1 MPENL
6 AAVKLQK
13 PVIQVAGIVDAN
25 EAHMLVGLGI
35 RWLGFPLRLRVHRED
50 LSEFEA
56 ARIIG
61 NLPRDVVAV
70 LITYAFQ
77 WKEVLDLCS
86 FVGARAVQLHGE
98 ASLEDIRR
106 IKAARPDL
114 VVIKSLIV
122 HPGMRPEDLEQM
134 VMGLSPY
141 VDALITDTFDPETGA
156 CGATGKTHDWKVS
169 RRVVEISSK
178 PVILAGGLTP
188 ENVAEAVR
196 KVRPFG
202 VDAHTGLEDPSG
214 RKDPAKVAAFVR
226 RARAAFSDS

>member
-1 MPENL
+1 M
-6 AAVKLQK
+6 KRLQK
-13 PVIQVAGIVDAN
+13 PVIQVAGVADAD
-25 EAHMLVGLGI
+25 EARMLVGLGI
-35 RWLGFPLRLRVHRED
+35 RWLGFPLRLNVHRED
-50 LSEFEA
+50 LSESEA

-70 LITYAFQ
+70 LITYASQ

-122 HPGMRPEDLEQM
+122 HPGMRPEDLEQRLA
-134 VMGLSPY
+134 GLSPY

-156 CGATGKTHDWKVS
+156 CGATGKTHDWDVS
-169 RRVVEISSK
+169 RRIVAMSSK

-188 ENVAEAVR
+188 ENAAEAVR

-202 VDAHTGLEDPSG
+202 VDAHTGLEGPSG
-214 RKDPAKVAAFVR
+214 RKDPRKVAAFVR
-226 RARAAFSDS
+226 RARAAFSGP